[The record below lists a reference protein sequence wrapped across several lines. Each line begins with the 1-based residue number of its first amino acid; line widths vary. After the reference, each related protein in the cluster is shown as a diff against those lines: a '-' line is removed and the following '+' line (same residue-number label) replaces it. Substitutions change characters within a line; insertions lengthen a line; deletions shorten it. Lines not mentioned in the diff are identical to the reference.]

1 MWQPA
6 AFEQAME
13 SLKVQGEWDP
23 ESIDKPALEE
33 LSKMTAGLIY
43 YASALVV
50 QMQMSDDECQR
61 VAKDVGMLTAALVRA
76 AYGLGLSDKR
86 LAAYAKWAQSGS
98 VED

>member
-1 MWQPA
+1 MPEVWQPA
-6 AFEQAME
+6 AFDQAIE

-23 ESIDKPALEE
+23 ATIDEPALQE

-43 YASALVV
+43 YVSALVV

-76 AYGLGLSDKR
+76 AYGMGLSDKR
-86 LAAYAKWAQSGS
+86 LE
-98 VED
+98 VFR